1 MKHDSRQNPISP
13 IFCFGFYFLLAWVL
27 SQTPW
32 SGITGGVAVSANFY
46 AIFPTASDI
55 NPPALGNANVCS
67 PILTNSAFPRGS
79 VSNGMLVPRAFRS
92 VCFSPVRIGL
102 GPLPPPPAAQVK
114 GNGDVTLCAAAF
126 SVFLLFLHINFC
138 GAVPFAPSLK
148 KSLLQRIKCNLEMLR
163 LAFLSFPMIRG
174 SSSASTLNRKHP
186 SLAWAG
192 KKIIVVSTAPGTKAS
207 PDQ

>member
-1 MKHDSRQNPISP
+1 
-13 IFCFGFYFLLAWVL
+13 
-27 SQTPW
+27 
-32 SGITGGVAVSANFY
+32 
-46 AIFPTASDI
+46 
-55 NPPALGNANVCS
+55 
-67 PILTNSAFPRGS
+67 
-79 VSNGMLVPRAFRS
+79 MLVPRAFRS

-102 GPLPPPPAAQVK
+102 GPLAPPLAAQVK
-114 GNGDVTLCAAAF
+114 GNGDVTLCTAAL

-207 PDQ
+207 PDRKFEDREIPHRASLNPPMMLGQRWAFVPTSGFAVHNTAIFIQPPLPTFSPCFRGA